1 MTVMEARDTVGVIS
15 RPAPSVLDRIVG
27 ALRSTNNALRG
38 SPKLSVFFLTICII
52 IAILPVS
59 WITPHDSIEINPAE
73 LLQTPAFS
81 EHLLGTDNQ
90 GRDVLSRLIH
100 GGQSSVRVA
109 VAAVLLAGLLGTLVA
124 LIAGV
129 LRGWVDRLL
138 MQITDA
144 FLSLPYLM
152 VALTVVTLLGPS
164 IINLIIVIGFL
175 RWMGFARVLR
185 GEVLRLMEMDF
196 VRLANVAGSS
206 RPRIMLRHVFPNII
220 NTLLVLATL
229 EVGLAVILEASLS
242 FLGAGRAA
250 SHTIVGQYAE
260 GCPAVPVL
268 PRRMVVPADTGH
280 SHHLPGDVLQPDRR
294 LAARPHRP
302 DEAAVVG
309 NPRQGRG
316 GQSNC
321 LNQDFQDSRIFRIY
335 VPILSI

>member
-1 MTVMEARDTVGVIS
+1 MVARDSTGAIS
-15 RPAPSVLDRIVG
+15 RPAPSVLDRVVG
-27 ALRSTNNALRG
+27 AFRSTTGALRG
-38 SPKLSVFFLTICII
+38 SPKLSVFFLSVCII

-59 WITPHDSIEINPAE
+59 WITPHDSIEISPAD
-73 LLQTPAFS
+73 LLQAPAFS

-109 VAAVLLAGLLGTLVA
+109 VAAVLLAALLGTLIA

-129 LRGWVDRLL
+129 VRGWVDRLL

-164 IINLIIVIGFL
+164 IVNLIIVIGFL

-206 RPRIMLRHVFPNII
+206 RPRIMLRPRLPQHHQHP
-220 NTLLVLATL
+220 A
-229 EVGLAVILEASLS
+229 
-242 FLGAGRAA
+242 GAGDAGGGAGGYSRSVAELPGPGRAA
-250 SHTIVGQYAE
+250 SHTVMGQYAA
-260 GCPAVPVL
+260 GRPAVPVL
-268 PRRMVVPADTGH
+268 PRAWWFPLVPGIAITFLVMSCNLTGDW
-280 SHHLPGDVLQPDRR
+280 LRDRTDPTR
-294 LAARPHRP
+294 
-302 DEAAVVG
+302 
-309 NPRQGRG
+309 RQ
-316 GQSNC
+316 
-321 LNQDFQDSRIFRIY
+321 L
-335 VPILSI
+335 

>member
-1 MTVMEARDTVGVIS
+1 MAQLVDTQSQVA
-15 RPAPSVLDRIVG
+15 APMGGRVLGAFR
-27 ALRSTNNALRG
+27 ALRSSMRG
-38 SPKLSVFFLTICII
+38 APKLSLLFIFLSII
-52 IAILPVS
+52 LAIFPAQ
-59 WITPHDSIEINPAE
+59 WITPHDSIEISPSE
-73 LLQTPAFS
+73 LLLAPSFS

-109 VAAVLLAGLLGTLVA
+109 GAAVLLAGLLGTLVA
-124 LIAGV
+124 LISGV
-129 LRGWVDRLL
+129 FRGWVDRVL

-206 RPRIMLRHVFPNII
+206 RVRVMFRHVFPNII

-242 FLGAGRAA
+242 FLGLGVQRPIPSWGNILRDAQQFLFFPGAWWFPLIPGIAITFLVMSCNLTGDWLRDR
-250 SHTIVGQYAE
+250 TD
-260 GCPAVPVL
+260 PT
-268 PRRMVVPADTGH
+268 RRQ
-280 SHHLPGDVLQPDRR
+280 L
-294 LAARPHRP
+294 
-302 DEAAVVG
+302 
-309 NPRQGRG
+309 
-316 GQSNC
+316 
-321 LNQDFQDSRIFRIY
+321 
-335 VPILSI
+335 

>member
-1 MTVMEARDTVGVIS
+1 MRDSTGAIS
-15 RPAPSVLDRIVG
+15 QPAPSTLGQILST
-27 ALRSTNNALRG
+27 LRGVQNTLRG
-38 SPKLSVFFLTICII
+38 SPKLSLFFLIICIF

-59 WITPHDSIEINPAE
+59 WITPYNSIAINPTDLLKAPE
-73 LLQTPAFS
+73 LS
-81 EHLLGTDNQ
+81 GHILGTDNQ

-100 GGQSSVRVA
+100 GGQSSVRVS
-109 VAAVLLAGLLGTLVA
+109 VIAVLLAGALGTLVA
-124 LIAGV
+124 LVAGV

-242 FLGAGRAA
+242 FLGLGVQRPIPSWGNMLRDAQQFLFFPGAWWF
-250 SHTIVGQYAE
+250 
-260 GCPAVPVL
+260 PLVPGIAITFLVMSCNL
-268 PRRMVVPADTGH
+268 TGDWLRDRTDPTRRQ
-280 SHHLPGDVLQPDRR
+280 L
-294 LAARPHRP
+294 
-302 DEAAVVG
+302 
-309 NPRQGRG
+309 
-316 GQSNC
+316 
-321 LNQDFQDSRIFRIY
+321 
-335 VPILSI
+335 

>member
-1 MTVMEARDTVGVIS
+1 MAAIDGTGEILQT
-15 RPAPSVLDRIVG
+15 APPSGLDRILG
-27 ALRSTNNALRG
+27 FLRG
-38 SPKLSVFFLTICII
+38 FQAAVRGAPKLSLFFLTICLI

-59 WITPHDSIEINPAE
+59 WITPYDSIAISPSD
-73 LLQTPAFS
+73 LLKTPEFS
-81 EHLLGTDNQ
+81 GNLLGTDNQ

-100 GGQSSVRVA
+100 GGQSSVRVS

-124 LIAGV
+124 LVSGV
-129 LRGWVDRLL
+129 MRGWVDRLL

-242 FLGAGRAA
+242 FLGLGVQRPIPSWGNMLRDAQQFLFFPGAWWF
-250 SHTIVGQYAE
+250 
-260 GCPAVPVL
+260 P
-268 PRRMVVPADTGH
+268 VVPGIAITFLVMSCNLTGDW
-280 SHHLPGDVLQPDRR
+280 LRDRTDPTR
-294 LAARPHRP
+294 
-302 DEAAVVG
+302 
-309 NPRQGRG
+309 RQ
-316 GQSNC
+316 
-321 LNQDFQDSRIFRIY
+321 L
-335 VPILSI
+335 

>member
-1 MTVMEARDTVGVIS
+1 MEARDTIGAIS
-15 RPAPSVLDRIVG
+15 RPAPSLPARIPAVLRAARNTIRG
-27 ALRSTNNALRG
+27 A
-38 SPKLSVFFLTICII
+38 PKLSLLFLCISLI

-59 WITPHDSIEINPAE
+59 WITPHDSIEISPADI
-73 LLQTPAFS
+73 LARPSFS
-81 EHLLGTDNQ
+81 EHILGTDNQ

-109 VAAVLLAGLLGTLVA
+109 VAAVLLAAMLGTLVA
-124 LIAGV
+124 LVAGV
-129 LRGWVDRLL
+129 LRGWVDRVL

-206 RPRIMLRHVFPNII
+206 RPRIMLRHVFPNIT

-242 FLGAGRAA
+242 FLGLGVQRPTPSWGNMLRDAQQFLFFPGAWWF
-250 SHTIVGQYAE
+250 
-260 GCPAVPVL
+260 PLVPGIAITFLVMSCNL
-268 PRRMVVPADTGH
+268 TGDWLRDRTDPTRRQ
-280 SHHLPGDVLQPDRR
+280 L
-294 LAARPHRP
+294 
-302 DEAAVVG
+302 
-309 NPRQGRG
+309 
-316 GQSNC
+316 
-321 LNQDFQDSRIFRIY
+321 
-335 VPILSI
+335 

>member
-1 MTVMEARDTVGVIS
+1 MAVRDSTGVIS
-15 RPAPSVLDRIVG
+15 RPAPSALDRIVG
-27 ALRSTNNALRG
+27 VFRSTNSALRG

-52 IAILPVS
+52 LAIFPAN
-59 WITPHDSIEINPAE
+59 WITPHDSIRANPTN
-73 LLQTPAFS
+73 LLQAPALS

-109 VAAVLLAGLLGTLVA
+109 VAAVILAALLGTLIA

-129 LRGWVDRLL
+129 VRGWVDRLL

-242 FLGAGRAA
+242 FLGLGVQRPIPSWGNMLRDAQQFLFFPGAWWF
-250 SHTIVGQYAE
+250 
-260 GCPAVPVL
+260 PLVPGIAITFLVMSCNL
-268 PRRMVVPADTGH
+268 TGDWLRDRTDPTRRQ
-280 SHHLPGDVLQPDRR
+280 L
-294 LAARPHRP
+294 
-302 DEAAVVG
+302 
-309 NPRQGRG
+309 
-316 GQSNC
+316 
-321 LNQDFQDSRIFRIY
+321 
-335 VPILSI
+335 

>member
-1 MTVMEARDTVGVIS
+1 LLR
-15 RPAPSVLDRIVG
+15 AP
-27 ALRSTNNALRG
+27 
-38 SPKLSVFFLTICII
+38 
-52 IAILPVS
+52 
-59 WITPHDSIEINPAE
+59 E
-73 LLQTPAFS
+73 FS
-81 EHLLGTDNQ
+81 GHLLGTDNQ

-109 VAAVLLAGLLGTLVA
+109 VAAVMLAGLLGTLIA
-124 LIAGV
+124 LVAGV
-129 LRGWVDRLL
+129 LRGWVDRVL

-229 EVGLAVILEASLS
+229 EVGLAVIVEASLS
-242 FLGAGRAA
+242 FLGLGVQRPIPSWGNMLRDAQQFLFFPGAWWFPLIPGIAITFLVMSCNLTGDWLRDR
-250 SHTIVGQYAE
+250 TD
-260 GCPAVPVL
+260 PT
-268 PRRMVVPADTGH
+268 RRQ
-280 SHHLPGDVLQPDRR
+280 L
-294 LAARPHRP
+294 
-302 DEAAVVG
+302 
-309 NPRQGRG
+309 
-316 GQSNC
+316 
-321 LNQDFQDSRIFRIY
+321 
-335 VPILSI
+335 

>member
-1 MTVMEARDTVGVIS
+1 MEARDAVGAIS
-15 RPAPSVLDRIVG
+15 RPAPSVLDRVVG
-27 ALRSTNNALRG
+27 TIRATNNALRG
-38 SPKLSVFFLTICII
+38 SPKLSVFFLVVCII

-59 WITPHDSIEINPAE
+59 WITPHDSIEISPAD

-109 VAAVLLAGLLGTLVA
+109 VAAVLLAGLLGTLIA

-129 LRGWVDRLL
+129 VRGWVDRLL

-242 FLGAGRAA
+242 FLGLGVQRPIPSWGNMLRDAQQFLFFPGAWWFPLIPGIAITFLVMSCNLTGDWLRDR
-250 SHTIVGQYAE
+250 TD
-260 GCPAVPVL
+260 PT
-268 PRRMVVPADTGH
+268 RRQ
-280 SHHLPGDVLQPDRR
+280 L
-294 LAARPHRP
+294 
-302 DEAAVVG
+302 
-309 NPRQGRG
+309 
-316 GQSNC
+316 
-321 LNQDFQDSRIFRIY
+321 
-335 VPILSI
+335 